1 MSPDPTIAI
10 LGPGL
15 LGGSIALAARQ
26 HLPEARIHMWGRR
39 EEAVADLKARGIADM
54 ASTDAKEVVRDAWI
68 VVLAVPVP
76 AMKATL
82 EPIMD
87 SLDEGAIVT
96 DVGSVK
102 VSVLRDL
109 EPLFAGRHTRF
120 VGSHPMAG
128 SEESG
133 IQAARSGLFEGATCL
148 LTPTPS
154 TDADALYR
162 IESFWQ
168 VLGCKTKRMDAPTHD
183 RQVARISHMPHAMAY
198 ALSLA
203 ALRSDPH
210 AVECAGNGF
219 RDSTRIAASDPD
231 LWTGILLENRD
242 EVIAALE
249 DAAARVQDV
258 LALVRAND
266 KEPLRAFLA
275 EAQQLR
281 KTLPNGAA
289 HNHGTD

>member
-26 HLPEARIHMWGRR
+26 HLPDARIHMWGRR
-39 EEAVADLKARGIADM
+39 AEAVADLKARGIADL

-76 AMKATL
+76 VMKATL

-87 SLDEGAIVT
+87 ALDDGAIVT

-109 EPLFAGRHTRF
+109 EPLFAGRHPRF

-148 LTPTPS
+148 LTPTS
-154 TDADALYR
+154 TTDPDALYR

-203 ALRSDPH
+203 ALRSDPR

-242 EVIAALE
+242 EVISALE